1 MKSLNTYVIEG
12 LADWSDDKLDKKIS
26 KQTTK
31 AAIKKEIIDWIK
43 DNVKTIKKTNLK
55 FDFNTSPITVN
66 YDGDVEFKFDIAIL
80 GKNSQGNLCR
90 LIHNKWYGTYNW
102 CEVPSSKNVRAKA
115 DKLKKLGMWNEV
127 RDTYEELK
135 NLYLRRGDRD
145 HPSFVVYVE
154 AVNQVYQTI

>member
-1 MKSLNTYVIEG
+1 MSDNKIKVTDLESNINKQLQLWTADVQEG
-12 LADWSDDKLDKKIS
+12 VCGLVD
-26 KQTTK
+26 
-31 AAIKKEIIDWIK
+31 E
-43 DNVKTIKKTNLK
+43 
-55 FDFNTSPITVN
+55 
-66 YDGDVEFKFDIAIL
+66 
-80 GKNSQGNLCR
+80 
-90 LIHNKWYGTYNW
+90 
-102 CEVPSSKNVRAKA
+102 KA